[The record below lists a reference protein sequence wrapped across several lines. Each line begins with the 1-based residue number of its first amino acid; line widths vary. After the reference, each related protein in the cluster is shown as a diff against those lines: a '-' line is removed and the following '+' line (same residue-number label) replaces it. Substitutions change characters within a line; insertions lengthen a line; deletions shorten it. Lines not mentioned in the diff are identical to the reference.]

1 MDFDTFLRCDKSNA
15 QLAIL
20 NLSIKIH
27 PSSGTCAFPHVI
39 SGSNYHSYE
48 DEATKLLR
56 YHSFYGGH
64 IPPNKK
70 LVALQLKISKF
81 LFHEVYEIPHKTCL
95 ATTSFV
101 QNIK

>member
-20 NLSIKIH
+20 NLSIKFH

-64 IPPNKK
+64 IPPNKN
-70 LVALQLKISKF
+70 LVALELKISKF
-81 LFHEVYEIPHKTCL
+81 LFHEVCEIPHKTCV
-95 ATTSFV
+95 ATTSFL